1 MAAAAANHNQ
11 KLAFAAHANLTRL
24 VNASAEQV
32 IGVDLGEQAAAAVA
46 AAAQANQEVDE
57 ARARLKNL
65 SASGSE
71 PAATRRLGGEKS
83 DFKAASYLVSQRATV
98 AESAKRKALAALQRV
113 NDKLR
118 KETTALATVAL
129 AAT

>member
-46 AAAQANQEVDE
+46 AAARANQEVDE

-118 KETTALATVAL
+118 KETTALATVDV
-129 AAT
+129 AAP